1 MSEDQ
6 TVYTATHEHVP
17 AAERDAWLEGYQF
30 ALVNFHDEP
39 VQNDRARY
47 LAGETDTTKEN

>member
-17 AAERDAWLEGYQF
+17 AEIRNAFQQGYEF

-47 LAGETDTTKEN
+47 LAGETDTIEEN